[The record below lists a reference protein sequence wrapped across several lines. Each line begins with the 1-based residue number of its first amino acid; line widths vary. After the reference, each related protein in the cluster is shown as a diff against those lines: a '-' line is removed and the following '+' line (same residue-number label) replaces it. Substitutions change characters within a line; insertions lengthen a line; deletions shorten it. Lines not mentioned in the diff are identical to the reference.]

1 MCVGDDE
8 RKYYKTSRVSLDKLS
23 ISHMGHGG
31 NGSGR
36 ADSQTSSDTSD
47 WSISTICNSCFRF
60 SLQATE
66 PQFQQ
71 EFLSVEIRVCPVALL
86 EHVRLTHAPLIFSEL
101 FSPEENFLLSFLRGL
116 AADTGEALHTDWLE
130 YFFLSQTDQI
140 ENFFETVGEP
150 VSWDSLLNP
159 LWDELLQCVED
170 SWLRCDSFLR
180 SAHTEHSSL
189 GLPTILPQSVP
200 NAQPRFPHIEARSF
214 RSHNLTTRRALVKSR
229 RLVRATSPL
238 CREDHEAQAQLGFLG

>member
-1 MCVGDDE
+1 MAQ
-8 RKYYKTSRVSLDKLS
+8 LLS
-23 ISHMGHGG
+23 
-31 NGSGR
+31 
-36 ADSQTSSDTSD
+36 
-47 WSISTICNSCFRF
+47 F
-60 SLQATE
+60 LVEATV

-71 EFLSVEIRVCPVALL
+71 EFLSIEIRVCPAALL
-86 EHVRLTHAPLIFSEL
+86 EHVRLTRIPINFSKVL
-101 FSPEENFLLSFLRGL
+101 SPEEKILLSFLRGL

-180 SAHTEHSSL
+180 SAHTEYPSL
-189 GLPTILPQSVP
+189 GLPTIRQ
-200 NAQPRFPHIEARSF
+200 
-214 RSHNLTTRRALVKSR
+214 TRTALAKSR
-229 RLVRATSPL
+229 
-238 CREDHEAQAQLGFLG
+238 